1 MDLVILLMWG
11 RIWVALLVQ
20 SPQIHLHT
28 FTHTHISVCTQEVQA
43 AEGGERRG
51 LYHEMQGWTLSKRWD
66 YIFSRCISPQFQPV
80 PGSKGLVGSP
90 STPQVDFQAASSRGW
105 RRGPSVLPR
114 AHLLKLA

>member
-28 FTHTHISVCTQEVQA
+28 FTHTHISVCTQEVHA

-66 YIFSRCISPQFQPV
+66 YIFSRCISPQFPAGARIQRFGGKSV
-80 PGSKGLVGSP
+80 DSTSGLSSGFFP
-90 STPQVDFQAASSRGW
+90 RMAKRPQCSTQSTSA
-105 RRGPSVLPR
+105 
-114 AHLLKLA
+114 